1 MGGGGGGGGK
11 RDFGFKVRMGCGML
25 KITLGILGLRENPG
39 RDDVIGDPLSYGNQD
54 KDLTGSLILVLQ
66 LCRTKASNQG

>member
-1 MGGGGGGGGK
+1 
-11 RDFGFKVRMGCGML
+11 ML
-25 KITLGILGLRENPG
+25 KITLGITGLRENPG

-54 KDLTGSLILVLQ
+54 KDFTGGLILVLQ